1 MSGIISFWA
10 RNSVAANLLMVI
22 CFIGGIFGYSSLEN
36 EIFPQGEFNGATVSM
51 AWQGAS
57 PQDIEDQI
65 VIRIEEALTGLD
77 GLERITSTSREG
89 SGSVNVQAKASTD
102 IDRFMDEVEAR
113 VDSINNFPPAAFEP
127 QVRRWRNQSQYVG
140 FALYGPVD
148 PVTMKRRADE
158 IRDELALIDG
168 GELAEVVSTLP
179 EEVSIEVSEE
189 TLRRY
194 NLTFDEISG
203 AIQRASINASGGS
216 VRTETGQSQIEVRQ
230 RADTAEEFGNIII
243 RQTSDGATVRVKDVA
258 TVRDGFVDV
267 QLRATYNGYETA
279 FIMVNAPEEMH
290 VTEYFKAMDEYVEEF
305 NARDNEPLTITVL
318 FSEADFYNRLTG
330 TIEGSALL
338 GFFLVMVVLVL
349 FLRPTVAF
357 WVVIGVATSFA
368 GTFAVLPFLDVS
380 LNILTLFAIL
390 LVIGILVDDAIIVGE
405 NIHRQVEMGHR
416 EGVDAAI
423 IGSQLVVKPVIF
435 GVVTTMIMFA
445 PWALLEGGF
454 RQFTQQLTLVVVAA
468 LTFSIIEAF
477 LILPAHL
484 SHLKHEQPR
493 GALAKVQH
501 AIAESLLW
509 FSRHV
514 YGAILRAALKFR
526 YVTAAVFLVLFW
538 WALTLVSSGIVPFRA
553 QPDIEQDIIQARV
566 EMPDGSPF
574 SRALEVEE
582 QFLEGVDRARERM
595 SELYPGYDEEFI
607 QDVSLITDEGGLQS
621 WISLM
626 SPENRPEGLRT
637 QEFGRIIREEMGPVP
652 DAEEVSFQFTFN
664 DSGNAVQFA
673 LNAED
678 LDLLQTAAEDLKR
691 HLATYDSTYDIGDN
705 LSAPAQA
712 IRLSLKPGAEAL
724 GVDLATVSNQVRQ
737 AYFGELVQR
746 IQRDGEEVEVRVRYP
761 EAERRSL
768 DSIRN
773 FRVRLPSGEAVPIQ
787 QVAEVT
793 FAPGI
798 ERINRRERTRSVT
811 VRAQLNGE
819 VRGEIIDD
827 MNRPGGYW
835 DEFKERFPEVSNEP
849 IGGAQ
854 DESDFLMNIA
864 WLNLGA
870 IGIMYFLLA
879 IAFRSYAQPVLLLMA
894 IPFAFAGAAFGHLAF
909 GVTMAMFSL
918 FGIAAGAGVVINDN
932 LVLLDA
938 LNRRRREG
946 SGALQATIDACIT
959 RFRPIILTSVTTFVG
974 ILPMIAERS
983 IDAQFLK
990 PMVLSLGCAVG
1001 FALFVSLLFVP
1012 ALYLIGVEIGRFF
1025 KWAWGGRPYRRV
1037 GETYID
1043 DAHAGTGSALPSP
1056 SPAPA
1061 E

>member
-1 MSGIISFWA
+1 MNGMIAFWA

-22 CFIGGIFGYSSLEN
+22 CFIGGIFGYLDLEN

-65 VIRIEEALTGLD
+65 VIRIEEAMVGLD

-89 SGSVNVQAKASTD
+89 SGGVNVQAKSSTD

-127 QVRRWRNQSQYVG
+127 QIRRWRNQSQYVG
-140 FALYGPVD
+140 FAVYGPVD
-148 PVTMKRRADE
+148 AFTMKRRAEE
-158 IRDELALIDG
+158 IRDELALIEG
-168 GELAEVVSTLP
+168 GELAEVVSSLP

-194 NLTFDEISG
+194 NLTFDEITR

-216 VRTETGQSQIEVRQ
+216 VRTETGQSSIEVRQ
-230 RADTAEEFGNIII
+230 RAETKEAFDNIII
-243 RQTSDGATVRVKDVA
+243 RQTTDGATVRVKDVA

-279 FIMVNAPEEMH
+279 FIMVNTPEEVH
-290 VTEYFKAMDEYVEEF
+290 IEEYFAAMDTYVEEF
-305 NARDNEPLTITVL
+305 NARENNPLTMTVL
-318 FSEADFYNRLTG
+318 FSEAEFYERLTG

-338 GFFLVMVVLVL
+338 GFFLVLVVLVL

-405 NIHRQVEMGHR
+405 NIHRQVELGKA

-423 IGSQLVVKPVIF
+423 IGTQLVVKPVVF

-484 SHLKHEQPR
+484 SHLKKEEAR
-493 GALAKVQH
+493 GTLSRIQH
-501 AIAESLLW
+501 AIAESLIW
-509 FSRHV
+509 FSRNI
-514 YGAILRAALKFR
+514 YGAILKVALRFR
-526 YVTAAVFLVLFW
+526 YATVAFFIVLFM
-538 WALTLVSSGIVPFRA
+538 WALTLVSSAIVPWRGA
-553 QPDIEQDIIQARV
+553 PDIEQDIIQARV
-566 EMPDGSPF
+566 EMPEGSPF
-574 SRALEVEE
+574 SRSLAVEE
-582 QFLEGVDRARERM
+582 QFLEGIEKARARMER
-595 SELYPGYDEEFI
+595 EYPGFDGEDFI
-607 QDVSLITDEGGLQS
+607 KDVSLITDDGGLQS

-626 SPENRPEGLRT
+626 EPENRPDGLRT
-637 QEFGRIIREEMGPVP
+637 QDFALIIREEMGPVP
-652 DAEEVSFQFTFN
+652 DAEEVSFQTNFN
-664 DSGNAVQFA
+664 EGGNAIRFA
-673 LNAED
+673 LNADD

-691 HLATYDSTYDIGDN
+691 YLATYDSTYDIGDN

-724 GVDLATVSNQVRQ
+724 GVDLATVSNQIRQ

-746 IQRDGEEVEVRVRYP
+746 FQREGEEVEVRVRYP
-761 EAERRSL
+761 EADRRSI
-768 DSIRN
+768 DSIRDM
-773 FRVRLPSGEAVPIQ
+773 RIRLPSGEAVPIA
-787 QVAEVT
+787 QVAEVS

-798 ERINRRERTRSVT
+798 DRINRRERTRSVS

-819 VRGEIIDD
+819 VRGEIMAD
-827 MNRPGGYW
+827 MNRDGGYW
-835 DEFKERFPEVSNEP
+835 EQFEEKFPNVSRGA

-854 DESDFLMNIA
+854 SDAEFFVNIR
-864 WLNLGA
+864 NLFGGA

-879 IAFRSYAQPVLLLMA
+879 IAFRSYFQPILLLMA
-894 IPFAFAGAAFGHLAF
+894 IPFAFAGAVFGHLFF
-909 GVTMAMFSL
+909 GITMAMFSL

-938 LNRRRREG
+938 LNRRRQEG
-946 SGALQATIDACIT
+946 AGAMQATLDACIT
-959 RFRPIILTSVTTFVG
+959 RFRPIVLTSVTTFVG

-983 IDAQFLK
+983 VDAQFLK
-990 PMVLSLGCAVG
+990 PMVVSLGCAVG

-1025 KWAWGGRPYRRV
+1025 KWAWSGRPYRHI
-1037 GETYID
+1037 GETYIGEHD
-1043 DAHAGTGSALPSP
+1043 TYGGSGAPSP
-1056 SPAPA
+1056 SPA